1 MFFFK
6 DKYLHTNCLAALANM
21 SSKFNNL
28 HPYVCQRINSLFNL
42 LAKKRT
48 KIINSLN
55 EESSKSNEQEE
66 AEKQSNGQDL
76 VKFLF
81 KLFHILLFLF

>member
-1 MFFFK
+1 
-6 DKYLHTNCLAALANM
+6 M

-76 VKFLF
+76 VKFF
-81 KLFHILLFLF
+81 IRLFHILLFLF

>member
-1 MFFFK
+1 
-6 DKYLHTNCLAALANM
+6 M

-81 KLFHILLFLF
+81 KLFHILLFLFLF

>member
-1 MFFFK
+1 
-6 DKYLHTNCLAALANM
+6 M

-48 KIINSLN
+48 KIINLLN
-55 EESSKSNEQEE
+55 EESSKTNEQEE
-66 AEKQSNGQDL
+66 NDKQSNGQDL
-76 VKFLF
+76 VKFQF
-81 KLFHILLFLF
+81 KF